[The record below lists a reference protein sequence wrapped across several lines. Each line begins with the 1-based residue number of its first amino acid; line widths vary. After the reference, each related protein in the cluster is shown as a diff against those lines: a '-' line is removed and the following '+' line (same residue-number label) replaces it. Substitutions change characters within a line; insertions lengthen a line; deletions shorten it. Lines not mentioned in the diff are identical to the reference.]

1 MYCVLAT
8 LWNGGTHV
16 YGPFPNRNDAEAA
29 QILLDLIRP
38 PADFHEVIVLTGI
51 VAG

>member
-8 LWNGGTHV
+8 LWNGGTNV
-16 YGPFPNRNDAEAA
+16 YGPFPTQTAAADAAS
-29 QILLDLIRP
+29 LLDLVRP